1 MGKKLHFSV
10 QGEFITKLAR
20 EKLFIDHD
28 LGSAIRILRGSLESD
43 EITPDEQLMLCLQI
57 LHGAASIKGE
67 SGTEEY
73 RVEMRDDIEERPT
86 DLSSIA
92 DLITKMDE
100 DRKRWEE
107 KYDDLTE
114 KFGFVCEEIDD
125 WKYDR
130 LNADFY
136 NQTGRP
142 LFPDMPIPDW
152 RKAEYGLGGMSG
164 MLEDYM
170 AQQKR
175 EAEKDEDEPTDYGWL
190 EPDGTFHPVEW
201 GQHSEWARDWL
212 KENRPQKEHPDIYIR
227 DGHPAAWGDV
237 LVYSLG
243 WVLLDS
249 PHRGLP
255 KATYDN
261 KRGFTKA
268 QREFLYEYYIDRDM
282 NREANELFAGE

>member
-10 QGEFITKLAR
+10 QGEFITKAAR

-67 SGTEEY
+67 SGTKEY

-100 DRKRWEE
+100 DRRKWEE
-107 KYDDLTE
+107 KYDDLLE
-114 KFGFVCEEIDD
+114 KFDFVCREMED
-125 WKYDR
+125 WKLDR

-136 NQTGRP
+136 NQTGEP

-152 RKAEYGLGGMSG
+152 RKAENGLGGMSG
-164 MLEDYM
+164 LLEDYM
-170 AQQKR
+170 KQQKR
-175 EAEKDEDEPTDYGWL
+175 EA
-190 EPDGTFHPVEW
+190 
-201 GQHSEWARDWL
+201 AR
-212 KENRPQKEHPDIYIR
+212 
-227 DGHPAAWGDV
+227 
-237 LVYSLG
+237 
-243 WVLLDS
+243 
-249 PHRGLP
+249 
-255 KATYDN
+255 
-261 KRGFTKA
+261 
-268 QREFLYEYYIDRDM
+268 
-282 NREANELFAGE
+282 